1 MGEKMSLKEIE
12 YKALRDEIINDF
24 KSMDQVFLYTVVI
37 TVTILSL
44 CIKFYEDVP
53 FLLLMPVIVIIPFGY
68 RYVSKLRAII
78 KMGAYIEAFI
88 ESGNKD
94 IGWESRH
101 RQIHISSNKFFD
113 KIPYYIDRLF
123 TISIFWVL
131 LIVCLSLS
139 YATGRHNYSSLY
151 IAIFTSI
158 SILLMILIT
167 IWFVSTQKG
176 YHEYCLNEWN
186 KMRK

>member
-1 MGEKMSLKEIE
+1 MSLKEIE

-44 CIKFYEDVP
+44 GIKFYKDIP
-53 FLLLMPVIVIIPFGY
+53 SFLLMPVIVIIPFGY
-68 RYVSKLRAII
+68 IYVSKLRAII
-78 KMGAYIEAFI
+78 KIGAYIEAFI

-101 RQIHISSNKFFD
+101 RLIHISSNKFFD

-131 LIVCLSLS
+131 LIVCLSLC
-139 YATGRHNYSSLY
+139 YATGHHNYSSLY
-151 IAIFTSI
+151 IAIFTFI
-158 SILLMILIT
+158 SLLLMIFIT
-167 IWFVSTQKG
+167 ILFVSTQKG
-176 YHEYCLNEWN
+176 YHKYCLNEWN
-186 KMRK
+186 KIGK